1 MGIWVHILA
10 IFFAFFGRDR
20 SKSSCS
26 CSCQSGK
33 LSSDHILYCHD
44 FILSAL
50 QLEWAKS
57 YSLSTYYQM
66 FSVFSLAALH
76 VTQNSFV
83 YILKIIGAEIEE
95 LKVQWNPGLTIFGIT
110 IFPV

>member
-1 MGIWVHILA
+1 MHILA

-44 FILSAL
+44 FILSTL

-57 YSLSTYYQM
+57 YRVVLCQSITKCSQCLVSQLST
-66 FSVFSLAALH
+66 
-76 VTQNSFV
+76 
-83 YILKIIGAEIEE
+83 
-95 LKVQWNPGLTIFGIT
+95 
-110 IFPV
+110 